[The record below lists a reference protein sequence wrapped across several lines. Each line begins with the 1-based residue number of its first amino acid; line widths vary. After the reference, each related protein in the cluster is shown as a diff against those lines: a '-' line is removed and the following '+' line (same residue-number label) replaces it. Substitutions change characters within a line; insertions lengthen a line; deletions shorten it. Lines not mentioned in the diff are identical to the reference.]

1 MKKKQETMTD
11 WHRADI
17 VARLKKAGWSVRALS
32 IEANLAPNTLGKA
45 LDAPYL
51 KGERI
56 IAAAIGVPAEEI
68 WPSRFEKRN
77 NKPTFPRSI
86 NR

>member
-1 MKKKQETMTD
+1 MKKKQETMT
-11 WHRADI
+11 
-17 VARLKKAGWSVRALS
+17 GALS

-77 NKPTFPRSI
+77 HKPTFPRSI

>member
-1 MKKKQETMTD
+1 MKKKQETKQD

-32 IEANLAPNTLGKA
+32 IEAKLAPNTLAKA

-51 KGERI
+51 KGEKI
-56 IAAAIGVPAEEI
+56 IAAAIGVEAEEI
-68 WPSRFEKRN
+68 WPTRFERRN
-77 NKPTFPRSI
+77 QRPVFPKAIAR
-86 NR
+86 